1 LELTLNKIKMNG
13 GNVEDQITAKLKEKT
28 IEEAIAELH
37 MKCDDMH
44 MVAHSLESLE
54 KRICGNIVDFKTDDK
69 ALAVEPNGLLER
81 LEYISSIL
89 QVALHRMQAST
100 SAIDNRLG

>member
-1 LELTLNKIKMNG
+1 MNMNG
-13 GNVEDQITAKLKEKT
+13 ETRGNEKIVNVKEKT

-44 MVAHSLESLE
+44 MVADSLEGLE

>member
-1 LELTLNKIKMNG
+1 MNMNG
-13 GNVEDQITAKLKEKT
+13 ETRGSEKIVNVKEKT
-28 IEEAIAELH
+28 VEEAIMELH

-69 ALAVEPNGLLER
+69 ALAIVEPNGLLER
-81 LEYISSIL
+81 LEHISSIL
-89 QVALHRMQAST
+89 QVALDRMQVST
-100 SAIDNRLG
+100 SAIDNRLGE

>member
-1 LELTLNKIKMNG
+1 MNG
-13 GNVEDQITAKLKEKT
+13 GNGEDQRTVQVKEKT

-44 MVAHSLESLE
+44 MVANSLEGLE

-81 LEYISSIL
+81 LEHISSIL
-89 QVALHRMQAST
+89 QVALHRMKKST
-100 SAIDNRLG
+100 YAIHNTLGE